1 MYDSIS
7 DRHKLRFERLGDSEI
22 RLANDDKIRIHGI
35 AKLQAIIHSHHE
47 VIEEYILPTSSHPLI
62 HGTEYLKANKIVL
75 DFSDFSC
82 NQKNVPIKTT
92 KRLEIG
98 PNSEYLTFG
107 TLPQY
112 ITTGLQEIC
121 VNSKFSVNRGLMV
134 VKSLVVTPV
143 NHKVPVKLL
152 NASNNKITNPKG
164 KNIADFSIL
173 SDDYTYISLPEQLD
187 IPEVQNI
194 QVVGG
199 ELDPEINDSKP
210 HYENT
215 KRSDLIDNI
224 KK

>member
-1 MYDSIS
+1 M
-7 DRHKLRFERLGDSEI
+7 EI
-22 RLANDDKIRIHGI
+22 
-35 AKLQAIIHSHHE
+35 E
-47 VIEEYILPTSSHPLI
+47 
-62 HGTEYLKANKIVL
+62 
-75 DFSDFSC
+75 
-82 NQKNVPIKTT
+82 
-92 KRLEIG
+92 

-107 TLPQY
+107 KLPQY
-112 ITTGLQEIC
+112 ITTGLQGIC

-173 SDDYTYISLPEQLD
+173 PEQSD

>member
-1 MYDSIS
+1 M
-7 DRHKLRFERLGDSEI
+7 
-22 RLANDDKIRIHGI
+22 
-35 AKLQAIIHSHHE
+35 
-47 VIEEYILPTSSHPLI
+47 LPTSSHPLI

-98 PNSEYLTFG
+98 PNSEYFTFG
-107 TLPQY
+107 TMPQY
-112 ITTGLQEIC
+112 ITTGLQGIC

-173 SDDYTYISLPEQLD
+173 SDDYTYISLPEQSD

-210 HYENT
+210 H
-215 KRSDLIDNI
+215 
-224 KK
+224 